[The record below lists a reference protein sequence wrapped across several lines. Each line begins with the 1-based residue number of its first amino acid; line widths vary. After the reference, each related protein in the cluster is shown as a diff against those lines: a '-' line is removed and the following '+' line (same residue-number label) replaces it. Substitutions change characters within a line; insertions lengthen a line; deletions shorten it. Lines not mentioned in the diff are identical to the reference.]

1 MWRLYGGNARG
12 ICMVFSFKSQQNSV
26 LKKIQYVA
34 KEDDIIKRLNQLMLS
49 LKDLNINFF
58 LDKYLNSNCIR
69 IRLLQL
75 PNIRKKF
82 TNIFPGV
89 LLPFSF
95 YSFILLFFCLYLPSV
110 PSVTIGTQQSPPSS
124 ASHTHARIVY
134 TQKTCQNNHT
144 HKPVTSRLGEVSGT
158 SPFRPRSL
166 SSHASPG
173 V

>member
-34 KEDDIIKRLNQLMLS
+34 EEDDIIKRLNQLMLS

-58 LDKYLNSNCIR
+58 LDKYLNSTCIR

-82 TNIFPGV
+82 TNTFPES
-89 LLPFSF
+89 FS
-95 YSFILLFFCLYLPSV
+95 
-110 PSVTIGTQQSPPSS
+110 
-124 ASHTHARIVY
+124 R
-134 TQKTCQNNHT
+134 
-144 HKPVTSRLGEVSGT
+144 
-158 SPFRPRSL
+158 
-166 SSHASPG
+166 
-173 V
+173 

>member
-1 MWRLYGGNARG
+1 MWFRQLVENKDKTISSGKKDDLNMWRLYGGNARG

-58 LDKYLNSNCIR
+58 LDKYLNSTCIR

-95 YSFILLFFCLYLPSV
+95 YSFILLPLPPLRSKCHNWYT
-110 PSVTIGTQQSPPSS
+110 TITPAAGF
-124 ASHTHARIVY
+124 AHTHV
-134 TQKTCQNNHT
+134 
-144 HKPVTSRLGEVSGT
+144 
-158 SPFRPRSL
+158 
-166 SSHASPG
+166 
-173 V
+173 